1 MLEARGLGC
10 ARGRRRLFQD
20 LSFRL
25 GAGDLLLVRGPNGS
39 GKTSLLRML
48 AGLAPVEEGALA
60 RDAAAGTLWIG
71 HRPAVCAELTAREN
85 LRFMAALDGGDEDA
99 VDAALAALGLGG
111 RADARAAELSA
122 GQARRVALAR
132 LAVAPHRLW
141 LLDEPL
147 TALDADGGGLGGG
160 AAGMA
165 HRAGGG
171 AAAVATHRALPGAAG
186 ARLLELGG

>member
-10 ARGRRRLFQD
+10 ARGRRRLFRD

-85 LRFMAALDGGDEDA
+85 LHGMAALDGGDAGA
-99 VDAALAALGLGG
+99 VDAALAELGLGD

-147 TALDADGGGLGGG
+147 TALDEAAADWV
-160 AAGMA
+160 AARLAA

-171 AAAVATHRALPGAAG
+171 AAAVATHRPLRGANG

>member
-10 ARGRRRLFQD
+10 ARGRRRLFRD

-25 GAGDLLLVRGPNGS
+25 EAGGLLLVRGPNGS
-39 GKTSLLRML
+39 GKTSLLRLL
-48 AGLAPVEEGALA
+48 AGLAPVEEGELR
-60 RDAAAGTLWIG
+60 RDADAGTLWLG
-71 HRPAVCAELTAREN
+71 HRAAVCAELTVREN
-85 LRFMAALDGGDEDA
+85 LRFMAALDGGDEAA
-99 VDAALAALGLGG
+99 VDPALAELGLGG
-111 RADARAAELSA
+111 RAAARAAELSA

-147 TALDADGGGLGGG
+147 TALDA
-160 AAGMA
+160 AAADWVAARLAA